1 MSDANRRPV
10 RAPRTK
16 LRLGHRRALA
26 AAAAIGV
33 LALPHAADAHL
44 DPPGRRAPAGCT
56 AVTVQ
61 RGDTTWAI
69 ATANGLSLDRI
80 ARLNP
85 QIPDLAKIHPG
96 DELAVTCDPQG
107 VALAV
112 PQSVSRVDV
121 SRWLDERE
129 PDGRLTWRSMVAH
142 LYAQGMR
149 GDDLVTLAAIAECES
164 NRFPWAVG
172 DKHLANKTWGN
183 SYGVLQ
189 VRSLVAARGTGAP
202 RDADALQA
210 SVAHQ
215 AFAAVEVWRAQG
227 PRAWTC
233 WQNGHHKGQLEIE
246 RAAAAEI
253 GVL

>member
-1 MSDANRRPV
+1 MTATDVTSPV
-10 RAPRTK
+10 PTRTK

-69 ATANGLSLDRI
+69 ATANSLTLDQI

-85 QIPDLAKIHPG
+85 QIPDLARIHPG
-96 DELAVTCDPQG
+96 DEIAVTCDPQG

-112 PQSVSRVDV
+112 PQTVTRDADV
-121 SRWLDERE
+121 SRWLGERE
-129 PDGRLTWRSMVAH
+129 PDGRLTWRSVVAH

-172 DKHLANKTWGN
+172 DAHLANKTWGN

-189 VRSLVAARGTGAP
+189 VRSLHAARGTGAP

-215 AFAAVEVWRAQG
+215 AWAAVEVWRAQG
-227 PRAWTC
+227 PKAWTC
-233 WQNGHHKGQLEIE
+233 WQNGHHKGQLAAV
-246 RAAAAEI
+246 RAAVAEI
-253 GVL
+253 GL